1 MRPPLGTGTQRAPDE
16 RPALLSAP
24 HSIHPSQK
32 QINVSFIFFL
42 PSVRAPLPVHLH
54 RCIHHLSLA
63 PPILYLLFSPTSP
76 ERKSCKIIIFL
87 PKWEALM
94 GLSTTDA
101 KKKPS
106 HSSDTHGYGN
116 IRRHT
121 DAKRPLPRIFLTLR
135 GILIEPWGS
144 CLSHPPGVKLGEKS
158 LGNTGKK
165 LLRLLTHAAS
175 SMEDALWMGTSP
187 VFYRQAHTAARRG
200 NYFCSAASFYL
211 NYRVFSAQNPTFRY
225 SSSGIPAKLP
235 GNSTNKK
242 SSPLHVAI
250 KNENRWVP
258 AAPASSARCS

>member
-1 MRPPLGTGTQRAPDE
+1 MSHLFSSSPLYVHRYLSIYTAAFITSP
-16 RPALLSAP
+16 LLP
-24 HSIHPSQK
+24 Q
-32 QINVSFIFFL
+32 SFISSSL
-42 PSVRAPLPVHLH
+42 P
-54 RCIHHLSLA
+54 
-63 PPILYLLFSPTSP
+63 PPRREKAVKLYF
-76 ERKSCKIIIFL
+76 FL
-87 PKWEALM
+87 PKWEAPM

-121 DAKRPLPRIFLTLR
+121 DAKRPLPRIFLMLR
-135 GILIEPWGS
+135 GILIEPLGS

-165 LLRLLTHAAS
+165 LLRLLTHTAS

-187 VFYRQAHTAARRG
+187 VFYQQAHTAARRG

-235 GNSTNKK
+235 DNSTNKK

-258 AAPASSARCS
+258 AAPASSAQCS